1 MMKFLVI
8 LLFIGFGV
16 VLSDSKNLNLLT
28 RAFSNIIKILFELDR
43 KIVIVNIGVDL
54 KIVDSVMM
62 RNLRYKV
69 IPYVLKNVKSYANVV
84 ENNVLFKLDSSA
96 VLTFDSVE
104 SLKHFNDKVELMNKF
119 PKSLVFYVFC
129 LGATF
134 DDILTLKETVVL
146 AREKRKGERVIP
158 NEMQHILQLQYFI
171 VEEEESIRLLT
182 FVWYSS
188 KICSEPQ
195 ITEVN
200 RFDKKMKT
208 WKNSN
213 LIEEKFEN
221 FHGCPLVF
229 GVWFQGFA
237 MEYKRFAN
245 KTFDY
250 AGYNIEFLYGLESDL
265 NYTVVLN
272 PFLRPEHT
280 YFYRNVSV
288 DLFALEHCY
297 NYYDE
302 DNETFFITR
311 PYVYKEISLAVPP
324 GEKFS
329 GYEKLFLPFDLRT
342 WILIVMTFVAAFLT
356 IFLLTFATQQ
366 IRNFVYGMN
375 VNTPW
380 LNVAAHFFGISQ
392 VVLPGR
398 NFARFMTM
406 MFILYS
412 LIIRTAWQGKMFEFL
427 QKDMRKPEIQS
438 LEELIRKNY
447 TLLIHKG
454 FQDRYV
460 EDLGIMKG

>member
-1 MMKFLVI
+1 MKFLVI
-8 LLFIGFGV
+8 LLFIGSGV
-16 VLSDSKNLNLLT
+16 VLGENKNFDLLT
-28 RAFSNIIKILFELDR
+28 RAFSNITKKLSELER
-43 KIVIVNIGVDL
+43 KIVIMNFCLEL
-54 KIVDSVMM
+54 KIVDLVMM
-62 RNLRYKV
+62 RNLRYNV
-69 IPYVLKNVKSYANVV
+69 IPYVLKNVKSDADVV
-84 ENNVLFKLDSSA
+84 ANNVLFELDNSA

-104 SLKHFNDKVELMNKF
+104 SLKHFNDKVVLINKF
-119 PKSLVFYVFC
+119 PKSLVFYVIC

-134 DDILTLKETVVL
+134 DDISSLKETVVID
-146 AREKRKGERVIP
+146 REKRKGERVQP

-188 KICSEPQ
+188 NSCSAPQ

-213 LIEEKFEN
+213 LVEEKFEN

-250 AGYNIEFLYGLESDL
+250 AGYNIEFLYELEKDL

-280 YFYRNVSV
+280 YFYKNVSV

-311 PYVYKEISLAVPP
+311 PYIYKEINLAVPP

-329 GYEKLFLPFDLRT
+329 GYEKLFLPFDLHT
-342 WILIVMTFVAAFLT
+342 WILIVVTFAGAFLT

-366 IRNFVYGMN
+366 ARNFVYGRN
-375 VNTPW
+375 VETPW

-427 QKDMRKPEIQS
+427 QKDLRKPEIQS

-447 TLLIHKG
+447 TILIHQG

-460 EDLGIMKG
+460 ENLNILKG